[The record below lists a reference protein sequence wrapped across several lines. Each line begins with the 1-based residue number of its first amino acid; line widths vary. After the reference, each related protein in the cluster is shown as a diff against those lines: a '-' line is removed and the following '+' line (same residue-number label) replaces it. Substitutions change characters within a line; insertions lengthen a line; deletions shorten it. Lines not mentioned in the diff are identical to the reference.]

1 LITPENQSSYD
12 PLFPANKA
20 KNMGQ
25 QLRKIVKRT
34 RRKAY
39 LARKKALAKSGVVR
53 KSGRTKAAE
62 GDAAKKAVKKTAKKA
77 AAKKV
82 AKPAEGA
89 AKPAE
94 AKTEE

>member
-1 LITPENQSSYD
+1 
-12 PLFPANKA
+12 
-20 KNMGQ
+20 MGQ
-25 QLRKIVKRT
+25 QLRKIVKRI

-53 KSGRTKAAE
+53 KVGRTKAAE
-62 GDAAKKAVKKTAKKA
+62 GDAAKKP

-82 AKPAEGA
+82 AKKAAKKVA

-94 AKTEE
+94 ETAAE